1 MNRILKATPNDDYTV
16 LVEFE
21 QGSKIL
27 FNMKPMLKSLPY
39 QSLNDLD
46 RFRNI
51 TLEEKAI
58 CWPNPTGTGES
69 IVPLRLTVDNILF
82 TIRG

>member
-1 MNRILKATPNDDYTV
+1 MPENMPRKQEGSTRPQNQEQKGGPGLMSRILNVTPNDDYT
-16 LVEFE
+16 LLIKFE
-21 QGSKIL
+21 QGNEIL

-39 QSLNDLD
+39 RILNDLT

-58 CWPNPTGTGES
+58 
-69 IVPLRLTVDNILF
+69 
-82 TIRG
+82 